1 MQLAL
6 TNSNA
11 VVYCVFPQPFSIQNG
26 AASGHS
32 VHVHIHTHMCV
43 CTATL
48 ENQQVLPV
56 PVVRPRLQS
65 LDTEPP
71 SWEAMTRYRY
81 S

>member
-32 VHVHIHTHMCV
+32 VHVHKHMHMCAQLHLKISRCYLCLLCV
-43 CTATL
+43 PGSSRSTL
-48 ENQQVLPV
+48 NLLHG
-56 PVVRPRLQS
+56 RL
-65 LDTEPP
+65 
-71 SWEAMTRYRY
+71 
-81 S
+81 